1 MSINIKETLWA
12 KPTKPVHH
20 SPIILSNTDIII
32 PRIYIL
38 GHYFFKN
45 VENKNGFMDVHKIFS
60 SLEDILS
67 DYYPLAGQLK
77 DEPDGRVSIVQSDKG
92 VPFIVAESPD
102 ITIRQL
108 EERNWENFSI
118 PDGLLPA
125 QQKAEPGAPLFAAQH
140 TTLADGS
147 VVLGVAVHHSV
158 ADGNGIFSFL
168 ENWGRKARKESFTP
182 PVHDRTLLKASGNP
196 PSREHPE
203 YMVLNLPLN
212 SIINKAPLPQAARKI
227 FYFSKDDLKKLKIT
241 YSSKN
246 QDDARISTNDALV
259 AHICRTVARAR
270 GIPLDEQIS
279 CAFACDGRR
288 KFNPPLP
295 PSYFGNIVL

>member
-1 MSINIKETLWA
+1 MSINIKETFWA

-45 VENKNGFMDVHKIFS
+45 VENKNGFMELRKIFSSLLGHNFFKNVESNNRFMDVHKIFS

-168 ENWGRKARKESFTP
+168 ENWGRKARKEPFTP

-203 YMVLNLPLN
+203 YMVLNLPPN
-212 SIINKAPLPQAARKI
+212 STINKALLPQAARKI
-227 FYFSKDDLKKLKIT
+227 FYFSKDDLK
-241 YSSKN
+241 N
-246 QDDARISTNDALV
+246 
-259 AHICRTVARAR
+259 
-270 GIPLDEQIS
+270 
-279 CAFACDGRR
+279 
-288 KFNPPLP
+288 
-295 PSYFGNIVL
+295 